1 MQWGKS
7 KITAVPL
14 PWPLQEREAFF
25 YFFIYLW
32 WWWGFLDWVLFFQ
45 RREVKK
51 KKARHDLTSKNTA
64 IHFCDSTKA
73 KASWFSRDG
82 APRQRPCLTVAVDG
96 LITTILQ
103 MIKEKA
109 RLFFVCASVP
119 HLRRTSHTEPCRIQG
134 ATTMSCIVLKHCSTL
149 KVDLTE
155 GWKAVR
161 HNCSWQGLRR

>member
-32 WWWGFLDWVLFFQ
+32 WWWGFFGLGFIFPVQ
-45 RREVKK
+45 RGKK
-51 KKARHDLTSKNTA
+51 KRKEEEARHDLTSKNTA

-73 KASWFSRDG
+73 KAPWFSSDG

-103 MIKEKA
+103 MIKGEA
-109 RLFFVCASVP
+109 RLFVCVCKRAASP
-119 HLRRTSHTEPCRIQG
+119 LHLAHRALSEPRCDNNELHCPKTLQHFKGWFDRR
-134 ATTMSCIVLKHCSTL
+134 LKS
-149 KVDLTE
+149 
-155 GWKAVR
+155 AAP
-161 HNCSWQGLRR
+161 